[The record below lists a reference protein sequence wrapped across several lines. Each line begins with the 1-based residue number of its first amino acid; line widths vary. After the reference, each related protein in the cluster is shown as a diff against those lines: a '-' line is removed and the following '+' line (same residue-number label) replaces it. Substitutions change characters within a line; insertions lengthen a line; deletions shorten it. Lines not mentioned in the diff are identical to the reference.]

1 MARHS
6 GCGGHRTESG
16 ASMIKIAGGI
26 IAAILIFGM
35 GCQQPDPQ
43 PPIKAGHV
51 YEVDE
56 NGRLI
61 DMGPMDKYYTR

>member
-1 MARHS
+1 
-6 GCGGHRTESG
+6 
-16 ASMIKIAGGI
+16 MIKIAAGI

-61 DMGPMDKYYTR
+61 DMGPIDKYYNR